1 MTASGRE
8 TQRRRGVRASRAK
21 LTRALTDA
29 GLRTQAAL
37 AERIADLEG
46 LDSAPKDMVSRAFR
60 ELPVEPQT
68 LERVARALEVE
79 AWTLYRSTDEEAL
92 PEARAG
98 SDARSAPRPA
108 WLALSGRVFAGV
120 EDATVTEWRD
130 RVTGALRSARK
141 SLPGNTG
148 HCQKLRTGIAG
159 LELEAE
165 QIELAL
171 SWRTLMTNNPEHADM
186 QGRDT
191 LIITN
196 LVAAAPI
203 SPVDEGVRPLLN
215 TLASALAHFPKG
227 DHQP

>member
-1 MTASGRE
+1 MSVGSATIPDYSTPPLELPADMEPENPLWRF
-8 TQRRRGVRASRAK
+8 
-21 LTRALTDA
+21 
-29 GLRTQAAL
+29 AL
-37 AERIADLEG
+37 AFWKHPDVQDSCLALQNQGWSVTRIL
-46 LDSAPKDMVSRAFR
+46 SA
-60 ELPVEPQT
+60 
-68 LERVARALEVE
+68 
-79 AWTLYRSTDEEAL
+79 
-92 PEARAG
+92 
-98 SDARSAPRPA
+98 A

-130 RVTGALRSARK
+130 RVTVALRGARK
-141 SLPGNTG
+141 SLPGDAG

-196 LVAAAPI
+196 LVAAAPT
-203 SPVDEGVRPLLN
+203 SSVGEGVRPLLN